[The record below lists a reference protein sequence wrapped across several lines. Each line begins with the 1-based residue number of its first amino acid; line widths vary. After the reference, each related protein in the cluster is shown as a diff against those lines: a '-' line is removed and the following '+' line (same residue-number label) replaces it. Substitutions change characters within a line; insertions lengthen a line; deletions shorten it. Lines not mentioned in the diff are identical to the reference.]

1 MSMKRIQHS
10 KKTKFEAAL
19 ALISEK
25 QTLAELS
32 QKYGVHQSV
41 LQRWKKDLLENG
53 AALFSR
59 GGKPKTEQQEMDALQ
74 RKVGQL
80 TMELDFLK
88 KALGK

>member
-1 MSMKRIQHS
+1 MSTKRVQHS
-10 KKTKFEAAL
+10 KKIKFEAAL
-19 ALISEK
+19 ALISER

-32 QKYGVHQSV
+32 QKYGIHQSV
-41 LQRWKKDLLENG
+41 LQRWKKELLENG
-53 AALFSR
+53 ADLFAR
-59 GGKPKTEQQEMDALQ
+59 GGKPKTSTQEMESLQ